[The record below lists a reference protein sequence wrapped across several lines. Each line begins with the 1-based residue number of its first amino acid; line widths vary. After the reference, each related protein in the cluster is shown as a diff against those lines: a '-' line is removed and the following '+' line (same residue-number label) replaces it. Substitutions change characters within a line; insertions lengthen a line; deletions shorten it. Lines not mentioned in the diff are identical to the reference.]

1 MRIFTAQGHK
11 GHTSFLSILC
21 VLFVSLCLSLTAAAQ
36 GQAPDLPTYTGWV
49 REAFAAAQRGDRLGL
64 ETVAGQLTATT
75 SVRLPDDATVAVDNG
90 WLRDALQ
97 EAEPDMAAISERLGA
112 IIDALAQPTSAA
124 PADARARL
132 QQILAAPPFKRAESD
147 PTANQWWRDFWDWV
161 GRLIDSIFS
170 PISSVPSSTSEII
183 GWVVVGVGAILLLAV
198 MIYLLL
204 GLRRGLVSEAQ
215 AADDDPEA
223 RLTAKTALNQAGDL
237 ARGGDYRTA
246 VRYLYLSALLW
257 LDERDMLR
265 YDRALTNREYLD
277 RVRDNPLLRERLA
290 PIVETFDQVWYG
302 HVMIDAEAF
311 AVYRARVEALRH
323 EG

>member
-1 MRIFTAQGHK
+1 M
-11 GHTSFLSILC
+11 
-21 VLFVSLCLSLTAAAQ
+21 AAQ
-36 GQAPDLPTYTGWV
+36 SQAPDLPTYTGWV
-49 REAFAAAQRGDRLGL
+49 REAYAAAQRGDRLGL

-90 WLRDALQ
+90 WLHDALQ
-97 EAEPDMAAISERLGA
+97 ETEPDMAAIAARLGA

-147 PTANQWWRDFWDWV
+147 TTTNQWWRDFWDWV
-161 GRLIDSIFS
+161 GRLLDSIFS
-170 PISSVPSSTSEII
+170 PISSTPPATSRLI
-183 GWVVVGVGAILLLAV
+183 GWVIGGIGALLLLAV
-198 MIYLLL
+198 MLYLLL
-204 GLRRGLVSEAQ
+204 GLRRGLVSEAH

-223 RLTAKTALNQAGDL
+223 RLTAKTALSQASDL

-302 HVMIDAEAF
+302 HVLIDAEAF
-311 AVYRARVEALRH
+311 AVYRAQVEALRH
-323 EG
+323 EP